1 MTKKLLIKQ
10 VRPWGGSVVDV
21 LVVDGFIQQM
31 EAGIVVEEDGVTVL
45 NGRSHLLLPTLVNAH
60 AHLDKN
66 LLGLPWHKNQLSGS
80 RIQDFVEYERRVQQ
94 EVNHSPQAQSA
105 RQVEA
110 SLTTGTTYIRTH
122 VDVDAGVGLRNLEG
136 VLATREQYKDLLTMQ
151 IVAFPQGGM
160 LSRPGS
166 VELLEEAIRQGADC
180 IGGLDPSTID
190 RDPVKHLDTIF
201 GIAERH
207 NVDLDI
213 HLHEPGML
221 GAFTVELIAERT
233 RVLGLQGRVTI
244 SHVFCLGMVEP
255 DYLNALIDLLL
266 ENRITIMTL
275 GSGHSPFPPIKTLY
289 EAGVPLCTGTD
300 GVRDTWGPYY
310 TIDML
315 ERVKLLGFRSD
326 LRRDE
331 EIEILLKIAT
341 YGGARAMGIQNYG
354 IEVGHRADFVILAG
368 ATPAE
373 AVIEQ
378 PLRTYVIKNGQII
391 AVEGKSQIL
400 GNYFCLIQ

>member
-1 MTKKLLIKQ
+1 MMTEQLLIRQ
-10 VRPWGGSVVDV
+10 VRPWGGPIVDV
-21 LVVDGFIQQM
+21 LVVDGFIRRM
-31 EAGIVVEEDGVTVL
+31 EPGIVVADDGEVVVVD
-45 NGRSHLLLPTLVNAH
+45 GRSHLLLPGLVNAH

-66 LLGLPWHKNQLSGS
+66 LLGLPWHKNQLTGN
-80 RIQDFVEYERRVQQ
+80 RVQDFVAYERRVQR
-94 EVNHSPQAQSA
+94 EVNHSPQVQSA

-110 SLTTGTTYIRTH
+110 SIATGVTHIRTH

-136 VLATREQYKDLLTMQ
+136 VLATREQYQDVMTMQ

-166 VELLEEAIRQGADC
+166 VELLEEALKAGADC
-180 IGGLDPSTID
+180 LGGLDPAAVD

-201 GIAERH
+201 GIASH
-207 NVDLDI
+207 YDVDLDI

-233 RVLGLQGRVTI
+233 RALGMQGRVTL

-255 DYLNALIDLLL
+255 DYLNTLIDLLL

-275 GSGHSPFPPIKTLY
+275 GSGHSPFPPIKKLY
-289 EAGVPLCTGTD
+289 DAGVSLCTGTD

-315 ERVKLLGFRSD
+315 ERVKLLGYRSG

-331 EIEILLKIAT
+331 ELEMLLRIAT
-341 YGGARAMGIQNYG
+341 FGGAQVMGVQDYG
-354 IEVGHRADFVILAG
+354 LAVGSRADLVIVAG
-368 ATPAE
+368 ETAAE

-378 PLRTYVIKNGQII
+378 PPRTYVMKGGRVLVVDGNRG
-391 AVEGKSQIL
+391 VEQVSPL
-400 GNYFCLIQ
+400 

>member
-1 MTKKLLIKQ
+1 MTKKLLIRQ
-10 VRPWGGSVVDV
+10 VRPWGGPTVDV
-21 LVVDGFIQQM
+21 LVEDGLIQRIEPNIVADDGMVVDGRF
-31 EAGIVVEEDGVTVL
+31 
-45 NGRSHLLLPTLVNAH
+45 HLLLPGLVNAH

-66 LLGLPWHKNQLSGS
+66 LMGLPWHRNQLAGH
-80 RIQDFVEYERRVQQ
+80 RVQDFVEYERRVQR
-94 EVNHSPQAQSA
+94 EVNHSPQVQSA

-110 SLTTGTTYIRTH
+110 SIATGVTHIRTH

-136 VLATREQYKDLLTMQ
+136 VLSTREQYQDMLTMQ

-166 VELLEEAIRQGADC
+166 VELLEEAIKAGADC
-180 IGGLDPSTID
+180 VGGLDPAVID

-201 GIAERH
+201 GIAARY

-233 RVLGLQGRVTI
+233 RALSLQGRVTI
-244 SHVFCLGMVEP
+244 SHVFCLGTVEQG
-255 DYLNALIDLLL
+255 YLHALIDLLL

-289 EAGVPLCTGTD
+289 DAGVSLCTGTD

-315 ERVKLLGFRSD
+315 ERVKLMGYRSG

-331 EIEILLKIAT
+331 EIEMLLKIAT
-341 YGGARAMGIQNYG
+341 YGGAQVMGAADYG
-354 IEVGHRADFVILAG
+354 LEVGKRADFVILG
-368 ATPAE
+368 GETPAE

-378 PLRTYVIKNGQII
+378 PHRTYVVKNG
-391 AVEGKSQIL
+391 KIL
-400 GNYFCLIQ
+400 VADGSKLFD